1 MPLTKARA
9 SRPAGSRMGRAT
21 RKIALWG
28 FGDDAAVNRLLPLL
42 DLLWGVQVFTVG
54 PPYFM
59 VLR

>member
-1 MPLTKARA
+1 
-9 SRPAGSRMGRAT
+9 MGRAT